1 MPKNISLFLILIVFI
16 GGRLQAEDYL
26 LRVQPV
32 CAANTVA
39 TKMKGTLEF
48 SVIPERPFFVRST
61 LGEDSQII
69 FKGQLHKIDNST
81 FEIEYDSQITELRSD
96 PNPRL
101 TRKGKVKVDVY
112 GKETPISKL
121 SPEKDPAPLDFIIS
135 LKPLRSFGA
144 MENTS
149 GFAVRLV
156 DASGKPVDDAHAG
169 LYGPMSES
177 PWECVIGGRTNQD
190 GIIIFTE
197 GREDLP
203 TRIFYA
209 EHKGRKLYAAENLNV
224 DKIRAKDYKYFT
236 ITMTEQLTRWKKP
249 EEDN

>member
-1 MPKNISLFLILIVFI
+1 M
-16 GGRLQAEDYL
+16 QAEDYL

-32 CAANTVA
+32 STVKTVA
-39 TKMKGTLEF
+39 TKMNGTLEF
-48 SVIPERPFFVRST
+48 SVTPERPFFVRST
-61 LGEDSQII
+61 LGGDSQII
-69 FKGQLHKIDNST
+69 FKGKLHKIDNST
-81 FEIEYDSQITELRSD
+81 FEIEYDGQITELRAD

-101 TRKGKVKVDVY
+101 TRKGKVKVEVY
-112 GKETPISKL
+112 GEENLISKL
-121 SPEKDPAPLDFIIS
+121 SSAKDSSPLDFIIS

-144 MENTS
+144 MEKTS

-156 DASGKPVDDAHAG
+156 DPSGKPVADAHAG

-177 PWECVIGGRTNQD
+177 PWESVIKGRTDAD
-190 GIIIFTE
+190 GIIKFTE

-224 DKIRAKDYKYFT
+224 DKIRAKDFKYFT
-236 ITMTEQLTRWKKP
+236 ITMTDQFILWKKP
-249 EEDN
+249 QENN